1 MFAAPSVNV
10 ALLDIVNVEIGVAI
24 GSDTVT
30 FPAPT
35 KSMVGVPDEAP
46 NAEPDATSNVNVP
59 AVLPI
64 DEFAAS
70 VTAPVMVFEFATL
83 TIAPVDEI
91 PVPDTVNGS
100 PIERFVPD
108 TFTAAPELIV
118 VPADAAP
125 NPLLLLTVTA
135 PALMEIEPEYDELA
149 PESVSVPEPDF
160 VRATEPE
167 TAPEIVAETD
177 DAT

>member
-1 MFAAPSVNV
+1 MFTAPSDNV
-10 ALLDIVNVEIGVAI
+10 PLPDFVNVEIGVAI

-100 PIERFVPD
+100 AIERPLPD
-108 TFTAAPELIV
+108 TLTTPPEATDVAAEVDPRALLFVTVNVDPLDTV
-118 VPADAAP
+118 VKP
-125 NPLLLLTVTA
+125 V
-135 PALMEIEPEYDELA
+135 
-149 PESVSVPEPDF
+149 
-160 VRATEPE
+160 
-167 TAPEIVAETD
+167 
-177 DAT
+177 